1 MWYAVFNRSLITLG
15 FASVALLSYLS
26 LQLNTDAMMGGP
38 FFFLLPLPVCI
49 AYFGHYC
56 DLKFKKPS
64 MNLSYGFA
72 KELDHRNNE
81 RKSVGKPVPHNTFIK
96 TLYRQPSL
104 TEKDVLP
111 EPYRNDG
118 ESKVCLKCAFG
129 QKQIS

>member
-1 MWYAVFNRSLITLG
+1 MA
-15 FASVALLSYLS
+15 
-26 LQLNTDAMMGGP
+26 GP
-38 FFFLLPLPVCI
+38 FFFLLPLPVCL

-81 RKSVGKPVPHNTFIK
+81 RKAAGKTVPHNTFIK

-104 TEKDVLP
+104 TEKDILP

-118 ESKVCLKCAFG
+118 ACCIFLCVYYFVIFMICELQNIG
-129 QKQIS
+129 